1 MSLFSITNIESS
13 GFVNQL
19 LPHIVQLSDDNN
31 PLFINN
37 EKQMN
42 SLSDNKWTS
51 VTFCDEFMMDSNQ
64 DVILSDYSSILYIL
78 LQEKSYKNS
87 HSLTISGL
95 SSLEVLVIEVNSFLE
110 SNYLRLESE
119 KRMIV

>member
-1 MSLFSITNIESS
+1 
-13 GFVNQL
+13 
-19 LPHIVQLSDDNN
+19 
-31 PLFINN
+31 
-37 EKQMN
+37 MN

-64 DVILSDYSSILYIL
+64 DVILSHYSSIRYIL
-78 LQEKSYKNS
+78 LQVQSFIKS

>member
-1 MSLFSITNIESS
+1 M
-13 GFVNQL
+13 
-19 LPHIVQLSDDNN
+19 NN
-31 PLFINN
+31 
-37 EKQMN
+37 
-42 SLSDNKWTS
+42 LSDNKWTS

-64 DVILSDYSSILYIL
+64 DVILSDYSSILYML
-78 LQEKSYKNS
+78 LQEQSFLNS

-95 SSLEVLVIEVNSFLE
+95 SSLEVLVIERTSFLE

>member
-1 MSLFSITNIESS
+1 M
-13 GFVNQL
+13 
-19 LPHIVQLSDDNN
+19 NN
-31 PLFINN
+31 
-37 EKQMN
+37 
-42 SLSDNKWTS
+42 LSDNKWTS
-51 VTFCDEFMMDSNQ
+51 VTFCDEFMKDSNQ

-95 SSLEVLVIEVNSFLE
+95 SSLEVLVIERTSFLE